1 MPAKYPSVTIRID
14 QHLLEQVDLYAHQAS
29 QTRSQYIKWAIV
41 RAIDADE
48 QVWEFDTTEAL

>member
-1 MPAKYPSVTIRID
+1 MKKYPSITIRIP
-14 QHLLEQVDLYAHQAS
+14 QELLDKVDMYAHQAS
-29 QTRSQYIKWAIV
+29 QTRSQYVKWAIV

>member
-1 MPAKYPSVTIRID
+1 MSAKYPSVTIRID